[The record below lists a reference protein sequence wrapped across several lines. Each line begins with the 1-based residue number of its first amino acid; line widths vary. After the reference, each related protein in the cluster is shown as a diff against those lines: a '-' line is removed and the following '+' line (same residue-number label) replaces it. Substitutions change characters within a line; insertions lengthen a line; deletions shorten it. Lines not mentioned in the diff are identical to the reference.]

1 MSTVL
6 VIDCVHNDL
15 PDDLL
20 AHSTYGLDALL
31 HDSIVGFESHSLLSI
46 GFAQF

>member
-31 HDSIVGFESHSLLSI
+31 HDATQWVGLADLVP
-46 GFAQF
+46 